1 MYSTGTRD
9 EHWHQGCY
17 QCQWYLVFMFCRWAN
32 YVDLI
37 TCSYVPGRIWV
48 WRVLGLRFV
57 VLALWSCSLCLTSG
71 CFSSLKVH
79 LNWMQVYL
87 VASVSIHCCFKILVS
102 AYNKWK
108 IYGSALA
115 DEKTSVLLVCLLAV
129 ALIVYGL
136 QLNAWKLFFLI
147 RWKKD

>member
-17 QCQWYLVFMFCRWAN
+17 QCQCYLIFMFCRWAN

-48 WRVLGLRFV
+48 WCVLGLRFV
-57 VLALWSCSLCLTSG
+57 VLALWSCSFCLTSG

-87 VASVSIHCCFKILVS
+87 VASVSIRCCFKILVS